1 MSGRLRL
8 DPDGDGWPNRA
19 ASRMVASGGLDWHVQ
34 MAGAGPVV
42 LLLHGTGASTHSWG
56 QLFPLLAQDFTVV
69 ALDLPGHGFTSAPRS
84 GAASLPQM
92 AALVDGL
99 LTQLGLEPVAMVGHS
114 AGAAVALRMVLD
126 TRRRPAVVI
135 GINAALIPF
144 PGLAGRVFPALARAL
159 FLNPFAAGLVARRAQ
174 DTERVDRLLDNTG
187 SAVPPWSR
195 AIYQR
200 LFANR
205 HHVDATLGMMA
216 KWDLATLW
224 DDLPRVAVPVRL
236 IATDNDRTVPPA
248 SADKAVAQ
256 MKLGQAIHV
265 PRLGHLAHEENAAT
279 LHDWIASILDQTIH
293 QARAS

>member
-1 MSGRLRL
+1 MSARLSL
-8 DPDGDGWPNRA
+8 EADGADWPNRA
-19 ASRMVASGGLDWHVQ
+19 ASRMVSSGGLHWHIQV
-34 MAGAGPVV
+34 AGSGPVV

-56 QLFPLLAQDFTVV
+56 QMLPLLARDFTVLV
-69 ALDLPGHGFTSAPRS
+69 VDLPGHGFTSAPRS

-99 LTQLGLEPVAMVGHS
+99 LGELAMDPVAVIGHS

-135 GINAALIPF
+135 GLNAALTPF

-187 SAVPPWSR
+187 SKVPSWSR
-195 AIYQR
+195 TIYHQ

-236 IATDNDRTVPPA
+236 IATDNDRTVPP
-248 SADKAVAQ
+248 SGADKAVAQ
-256 MKLGQAIHV
+256 LKLGQAIHI
-265 PRLGHLAHEENAAT
+265 PRLGHLAHEEDAGT
-279 LHDWIASILDQTIH
+279 VHDWIASILDQTLQ